1 MFNSVETHGKVIH
14 SMILSVNS
22 YLYIQSTVPESRY
35 TMVMEMVPDLIESK
49 FQWKRQASKNNHT
62 NLYIISDSNKCREEK
77 LQAILLWGNDVCP
90 EIQKKEEFAIWRGRE
105 EQNCMCGG
113 GEAEAAPLDPSA
125 GWRHCV

>member
-49 FQWKRQASKNNHT
+49 FQ
-62 NLYIISDSNKCREEK
+62 
-77 LQAILLWGNDVCP
+77 
-90 EIQKKEEFAIWRGRE
+90 
-105 EQNCMCGG
+105 
-113 GEAEAAPLDPSA
+113 
-125 GWRHCV
+125 